1 MINRNQLERNDDLS
15 IVLCGTAGSG
25 VQTVEQLL
33 AQIFKRAGFHVFATK
48 EYMSRVRG
56 GLNSTTLR
64 VGPQPV
70 RANIDRMDIL
80 IPLNQGAVS
89 HVKSRITEDTLI
101 LCEPQFAQQAPD
113 NSHVSEVDF
122 TQIAQEIG
130 NKLYSNIVAVGLLAG
145 LLNISQSSVS
155 DSIRDRFGKKDTA
168 IVEGNLQAV
177 EKGYAIGRQLA
188 AEQKINFTIQP
199 DPAVNDHMLISG
211 VDAVGLGAI
220 AGGCNFIGAYPMSPS
235 TGLLTFLAKHGDEFG
250 IVVEQAEDE
259 IAAINMALGAWY
271 AGARSIASS
280 SGGGFALMTEGV
292 SLCGMIETPLVIHIA
307 QRPGPG
313 TGLPTRTGQEDLNLA
328 LYAGHGEFPR
338 AIFAPGSL
346 QQAFDLTANAFELA
360 DQYQVPVFI
369 LTDQYFMDTY
379 YNTDRFD
386 LSKHSVTHHIVQT
399 TNDYRRYELTDNGVS
414 PRGIPG
420 HGDGVVVVDS
430 DEHDTQGHIT
440 EDLGIREQ
448 MVDKRLAK
456 SELLLEAVIEPTLWP
471 NDNYKTLVLC
481 WGSTLPI
488 AQEALSVLGRDGVS
502 LLHFGQVW
510 PLPKDLRS
518 TLEKADT
525 VICLEGNATGQLAQL
540 VEQDTGVLMD
550 EIILKYN
557 GLTFTVEDVVW
568 ALQEKLS

>member
-1 MINRNQLERNDDLS
+1 MTKRKQRESNDDLS

-33 AQIFKRAGFHVFATK
+33 AKVVKRAGFHVFATK

-64 VGPQPV
+64 VGNQPV
-70 RANIDRMDIL
+70 RANIDRIDIL
-80 IPLNQGAVS
+80 IPLNQGAVA
-89 HVKSRITEDTLI
+89 HVKSRISEETLI
-101 LCEPQFAQQAPD
+101 LCEPQFAGQASGT
-113 NSHVSEVDF
+113 SHVSEVDF
-122 TQIAQEIG
+122 TQIAQDIG

-145 LLNISQSSVS
+145 LLNIPAASVT
-155 DSIRDRFGKKDTA
+155 DSIRERFGKKDAA
-168 IVEGNLQAV
+168 IIEGNLQAA
-177 EKGYAIGRQLA
+177 EKGHEIGRQLA
-188 AEQKINFTIQP
+188 SDQKIDLTVQP
-199 DPAVNDHMLISG
+199 DPAVTGQMLISG
-211 VDAVGLGAI
+211 VDAVGIGAI

-235 TGLLTFLAKHGDEFG
+235 TGLLTFLAKQAEEFG

-259 IAAINMALGAWY
+259 IAGVNMALGAWY
-271 AGARSIASS
+271 AGARAIASS

-307 QRPGPG
+307 QRPGPA

-338 AIFAPGSL
+338 AIFAPGNL
-346 QQAFDLTANAFELA
+346 QQAFDLTAHAFELA
-360 DQYQVPVFI
+360 DRYQVPVFI

-386 LSKHSVTHHIVQT
+386 LSKHKVTPHIVQASK
-399 TNDYRRYELTDNGVS
+399 DYRRYELTNTGIS
-414 PRGIPG
+414 PRAIPG
-420 HGDGVVVVDS
+420 HGDGLVVVDS
-430 DEHDTQGHIT
+430 DEHDTEGHIT
-440 EDLGIREQ
+440 EDLDIREQ

-456 SELLLEAVIEPTLWP
+456 GDLLLEAVIQPTLWP
-471 NDNYKTLVLC
+471 NDSYKTLLLC

-488 AQEALSVLGRDGVS
+488 VQEALTVLSRDDVS
-502 LLHFGQVW
+502 LLHFGQLW
-510 PLPKDLRS
+510 PLPKDLQS
-518 TLEKADT
+518 MLKKAER
-525 VICLEGNATGQLAQL
+525 VICLEGNATGQFAQL

-550 EIILKYN
+550 EVILKYN

-568 ALQEKLS
+568 ALQDKLS